1 MFLFHSSEIELYSIS
16 SLFYKKAKSVWYFAH
31 LSTKIYFQGVFR
43 YLTKSM
49 NICHFFELLSHII
62 VIVQQHILRA
72 IWKSIRLSR
81 YFSIIFF
88 SSIQRHPLVFQKKC
102 CLNFWSTHPL
112 AFQKIVLIKILENFP
127 LKHPYWSLLFE

>member
-1 MFLFHSSEIELYSIS
+1 MFLLHSSEVELYSIS
-16 SLFYKKAKSVWYFAH
+16 CLFHKKTKSVCYFAH
-31 LSTKIYFQGVFR
+31 LNTKIYFQGAFR

-49 NICHFFELLSHII
+49 NISHFFQLLSHII
-62 VIVQQHILRA
+62 GIVLQHILRA

-88 SSIQRHPLVFQKKC
+88 SSIQKHPLVFQKKC
-102 CLNFWSTHPL
+102 CLNFWSIHPL
-112 AFQKIVLIKILENFP
+112 AFQKIVLIKLLENFP